1 LSSQLG
7 KAQEALKTALSEQA
21 KSGTSRQNSL
31 QKLGIN
37 LEKTKRFDLRVV
49 VWVLADDVMQN
60 RAIKVESRIKIGI
73 KALNA
78 VAVPYLMAMDDS
90 GAREVLKHYR
100 MLLAEWADKRREL
113 YEEPDEYTIVK
124 NRETVRKRVTAW
136 AERNLIPW
144 MEKIADASWGKANVE
159 PELPIVIDQPPQ
171 QTQNPYS
178 LLGSNMID
186 QSTLDAV
193 AKLAAAQ

>member
-1 LSSQLG
+1 MSSLG

-21 KSGTSRQNSL
+21 KSGTSRQASL

-78 VAVPYLMAMDDS
+78 VA
-90 GAREVLKHYR
+90 
-100 MLLAEWADKRREL
+100 
-113 YEEPDEYTIVK
+113 
-124 NRETVRKRVTAW
+124 
-136 AERNLIPW
+136 
-144 MEKIADASWGKANVE
+144 
-159 PELPIVIDQPPQ
+159 
-171 QTQNPYS
+171 
-178 LLGSNMID
+178 
-186 QSTLDAV
+186 
-193 AKLAAAQ
+193 